1 MSLSSLNSAQILA
14 WLAFLIGF
22 GLPISTAF
30 DNIAA
35 GLLLLAWAV
44 TGDWQQRWQRLC
56 NNPASYAVGGLLLLA
71 AVGMVWSLGSTK
83 ETLRYFEK
91 YAALLLALCL
101 FTVSFER
108 SHRQLALRGF
118 AGAALLTAIV
128 SFGFKFGIV
137 PASWFPQ
144 RLPSNPA
151 IFKLHITHGFFVAI
165 GAYFLMIEAMQST
178 DRRWRVG
185 LVLAA
190 LLTAAN
196 VLVIEGRTGYLVL
209 AVLLA
214 YLFIQRF
221 RWRGAAVSVVILAA
235 TVLVAQQFPESA
247 AMRRMATGMEELKA
261 WQRGDRVEET
271 SSMGVRMQ
279 FATTSLGMIAAR
291 PFLGVGT
298 GGFEAAYR
306 AATPEGNVVSN
317 NPHNQYLLTTAQFGM
332 VGLLVLLTLFATLWH
347 ASARFE
353 FHDRLLAQ
361 GVLLA
366 YLVGNLF
373 NSFLYDHSE
382 ARFFAWS
389 IGLLFAG
396 AVFRTRLARA
406 L

>member
-1 MSLSSLNSAQILA
+1 MFSANSARLLA
-14 WLAFLIGF
+14 WLAFLVGF
-22 GLPISTAF
+22 GLPVSTAF

-35 GLLLLAWAV
+35 GLLLLTWAL
-44 TGDWQQRWQRLC
+44 TGDWQQRWQRLRS
-56 NNPASYAVGGLLLLA
+56 NPASYAVGGLLLLA
-71 AVGMVWSLGSTK
+71 AVGTAWSLGSNK

-91 YAALLLALCL
+91 YASLVLALCL
-101 FTVSFER
+101 FTVSFEP
-108 SHRQLALRGF
+108 SHRKLALRGF
-118 AGAALLTAIV
+118 ASAALLTAIV

-137 PASWFPQ
+137 PASWFPE

-178 DRRWRVG
+178 DRRWRLG
-185 LVLAA
+185 LALAA
-190 LLTAAN
+190 VLTAAN
-196 VLVIEGRTGYLVL
+196 ALVIEGRTGYLVL

-221 RWRGAAVSVVILAA
+221 RWRGAVVSVALLAA
-235 TVLVAQQFPESA
+235 AVLVAQQFPESA
-247 AMRRMATGMEELKA
+247 AMRRMATGMEEVKA
-261 WQRGDRVEET
+261 WQRGDKINET

-279 FATTSLGMIAAR
+279 FATTSLGLIAAR
-291 PFLGVGT
+291 PLLGVGT
-298 GGFEAAYR
+298 GGFETAYR

-317 NPHNQYLLTTAQFGM
+317 NPHNQYLLTTVQFGV
-332 VGLLVLLTLFATLWH
+332 VGLIVLLALFATLWRT
-347 ASARFE
+347 STRFE
-353 FHDRLLAQ
+353 FHDRLLAR

-382 ARFFAWS
+382 ARFFAWA

-396 AVFRTRLARA
+396 GVFRARPA
-406 L
+406 RTN